1 MEIGIVILILIVIL
15 VYVFIQYNSLVKS
28 NNLVKEAF
36 STMDVYLKKRWDLVP
51 NLVESVKGYA
61 EYEKEIFSEITKLR
75 TNSYDAMTTNNK
87 INMNEQLTQ
96 EISKIMAISENY
108 PELKANTNFADLS
121 EELRNT
127 ENKISFS
134 RQFYNDSVTMYNT
147 KLELFPSNI
156 VAGMFN
162 FQKRDLFATESD
174 EARKNVKVDF
184 NK

>member
-1 MEIGIVILILIVIL
+1 MNIAIWVVVVIVVLLIVWGIMTYNGL
-15 VYVFIQYNSLVKS
+15 VRGLNKVE
-28 NNLVKEAF
+28 EAF

-108 PELKANTNFADLS
+108 PELKASSNFSQLS
-121 EELRNT
+121 KELTKIEDDIANSRKYYNGT
-127 ENKISFS
+127 VRILNK
-134 RQFYNDSVTMYNT
+134 
-147 KLELFPSNI
+147 NI
-156 VAGMFN
+156 Y
-162 FQKRDLFATESD
+162 
-174 EARKNVKVDF
+174 
-184 NK
+184 